1 MTQLQDIT
9 KKYPFMYEVNDE
21 VYCMGQG
28 VFHICTDVMGLEYFN
43 QYRKEVL
50 SLGRDFIKQ
59 PYPED
64 RDIKKLVY
72 YYGKVITYSEPKMKA
87 EDPAKIKGNLLAF
100 LDTLSPDAQEK
111 LTEQLEDY
119 IDVFRHYNRSSV

>member
-50 SLGRDFIKQ
+50 SLGRDFIEQ

-72 YYGKVITYSEPKMKA
+72 YYGKVITYSEPKMKV

-100 LDTLSPDAQEK
+100 LDALSPDAQEK

>member
-1 MTQLQDIT
+1 MTRLQDVT
-9 KKYPFMYEVNDE
+9 KKYPFMYEVNGE

-50 SLGRDFIKQ
+50 SLGRDFIEQ

-100 LDTLSPDAQEK
+100 LDALSPDVQEK
-111 LTEQLEDY
+111 LSEQLEDY
-119 IDVFRHYNRSSV
+119 IDVFRHYNRSSI

>member
-1 MTQLQDIT
+1 MTKLQDIT
-9 KKYPFMYEVNDE
+9 KKYPFMYEVDGE
-21 VYCMGQG
+21 IYCMGQG

-43 QYRKEVL
+43 EYRKEML

-59 PYPED
+59 PYPEE
-64 RDIKKLVY
+64 RDVKKLVY
-72 YYGKVITYSEPKMKA
+72 YYGKVLTYSEPKMKG
-87 EDPAKIKGNLLAF
+87 EDPAKIKGNLLTF

>member
-50 SLGRDFIKQ
+50 SLGRDFLEQ

-100 LDTLSPDAQEK
+100 LDALSPDAQEK

>member
-1 MTQLQDIT
+1 
-9 KKYPFMYEVNDE
+9 
-21 VYCMGQG
+21 
-28 VFHICTDVMGLEYFN
+28 MGLEYFN

-50 SLGRDFIKQ
+50 SLGRDFIEQ

-100 LDTLSPDAQEK
+100 LDALSPDAQEK

>member
-50 SLGRDFIKQ
+50 SLGRDFIEQ

-100 LDTLSPDAQEK
+100 LDALSPDAQEK